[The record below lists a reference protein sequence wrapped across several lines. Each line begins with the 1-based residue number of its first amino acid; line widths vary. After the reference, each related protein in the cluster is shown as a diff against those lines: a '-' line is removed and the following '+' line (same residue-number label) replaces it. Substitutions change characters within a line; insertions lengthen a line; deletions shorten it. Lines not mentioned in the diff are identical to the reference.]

1 VNGDDTV
8 IVACGGAE
16 IGDMQFL
23 ATFHCV
29 DDGIIAW
36 LARRERRRRV
46 DNAAPLDVALPG
58 NPLKRPKSCHIRGT
72 SLAEKSRHSHND

>member
-16 IGDMQFL
+16 IGDMHL
-23 ATFHCV
+23 LTTVHCV
-29 DDGIIAW
+29 DDRIIAW

-46 DNAAPLDVALPG
+46 DNAAPQDVALPG

-72 SLAEKSRHSHND
+72 SLAEKSRHPHND